1 VSGRNPR
8 LGQLLGGK
16 PRMLV
21 LNKIDLADE
30 KCTKVSEVL
39 VEILQLLVIKLNMRY
54 LGHTKLIASFSSH
67 NRAYSR
73 NVTNAVFI

>member
-8 LGQLLGGK
+8 PGQLLGGK

-30 KCTKVSEVL
+30 KCTKVSEIL
-39 VEILQLLVIKLNMRY
+39 VV
-54 LGHTKLIASFSSH
+54 KLIGD
-67 NRAYSR
+67 
-73 NVTNAVFI
+73 ICG